1 MNYKKSF
8 ELLSLKDGSKKRFPV
23 DEYILLD
30 TEDTDKKY
38 LANKEDID
46 NGYKKLELDTTTN
59 LYVVTDVMVPFIYNT
74 TMSNAITPVKEV
86 IPRLGPNI
94 RQSRVT
100 KKEYDK
106 IYKESLATAEKSI
119 IIYDEDS
126 SKLKLIKMSNTETV
140 ENGVVVF
147 KRASVT
153 NDLIARI
160 KTVKNN
166 ITYNG
171 FVYKLDSTSQKYLQP
186 VRSED
191 VTYFMNQAQTAQLNG
206 VGYVKLWKCFKY
218 NSVEGAKYGF
228 IRNPEVFVAP
238 DAPGIMLSK
247 FMELSLLGSKFIEYV
262 DIAYRE
268 VRVGLEGNAFSEEE
282 LKTLYNFKDND
293 LENFLRNIIQ
303 VKSGV
308 ESL

>member
-86 IPRLGPNI
+86 VPRLGPNI

-106 IYKESLATAEKSI
+106 IYKESLTTAEKSV

-191 VTYFMNQAQTAQLNG
+191 VTYFMNQAQTAQTLG
-206 VGYVKLWKCFKY
+206 TAFVKRWKCFLYGVK
-218 NSVEGAKYGF
+218 NTDYGF
-228 IRNPEVFVAP
+228 LRDSDTYVEP
-238 DAPGIMLSK
+238 DDLGIPLTK
-247 FMELSLLGSKFIEYV
+247 FLNLAAIGSEFINAIDTV
-262 DIAYRE
+262 YRE
-268 VRVGLEGNAFSEEE
+268 TKVALDNDAFSEDE
-282 LKTLYNFKDND
+282 LRHLHEMD
-293 LENFLRNIIQ
+293 LNQLEAFLRKIITE
-303 VKSGV
+303 KSGIV
-308 ESL
+308 TI